1 MSTNPSIADL
11 AVPLQS
17 IYGSDRRI
25 ISEQEIRYKKL
36 SENFE
41 EIFGIRPEK
50 FFSSPGRTEI
60 CGNHTDHNHGKVIAA
75 SINLDSIAAV
85 SANDKDVILYT
96 AQYEEPFIVNLNN
109 TKPVEE
115 ERSSTT
121 ALIRGVADGFKNY
134 GYKIG
139 GFNAYISSD
148 VLIGSGLSS
157 SASIEVLIGTIFNHL
172 YNNGKVSGEEIAIIG
187 QYAENKF
194 FGKPC
199 GLMDQLACAIG
210 GIIEIDFYNPQK
222 PIIKKLEFDFSSTG
236 YKLIIVDTEANHSDL
251 TEEYAAI
258 PEEMKQ
264 VANYYHKEFCSELS
278 FDEII
283 QKMKSLRGK
292 VSDRAILR
300 AIHFLQENIRVDKQ
314 IDALNRNDF
323 NEFLRL
329 VNESGDSSYKYLQNI
344 YSPQNIEKQNVSLA
358 LAMTDVFIK
367 ERGKGACRVHGGGF
381 AGTIQVFVP
390 LPLVEEYKS
399 YMSKLVNEKSVN
411 VLSIRDKGVLLL
423 NNF

>member
-194 FGKPC
+194 FSKPC

-222 PIIKKLEFDFSSTG
+222 PIIKKLEFDFNSTG
-236 YKLIIVDTEANHSDL
+236 YKLIIVDTEANHADL